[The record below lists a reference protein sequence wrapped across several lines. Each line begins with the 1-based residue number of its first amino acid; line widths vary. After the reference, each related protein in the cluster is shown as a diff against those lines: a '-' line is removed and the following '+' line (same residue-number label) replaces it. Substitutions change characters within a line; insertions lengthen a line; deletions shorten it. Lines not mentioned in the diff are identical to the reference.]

1 MPETG
6 NRLGFQIRRTYA
18 KSVSKRRKVDDTWKQ
33 I

>member
-6 NRLGFQIRRTYA
+6 SRPGFQIRRTYA